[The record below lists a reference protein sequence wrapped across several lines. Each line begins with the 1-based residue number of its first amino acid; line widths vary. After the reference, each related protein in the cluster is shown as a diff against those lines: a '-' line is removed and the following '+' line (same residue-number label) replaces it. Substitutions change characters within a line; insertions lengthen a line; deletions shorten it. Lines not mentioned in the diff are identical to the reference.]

1 MYMKYDIL
9 EGVRFVGDLS
19 LQDACV
25 LVEYGRK
32 SKNILEFGAGGST
45 QIFAQCMPTRLVTV
59 ETDPRWIDRTM
70 SRVAML
76 DKKTEPAF
84 VPFDYY
90 PTNFAADL
98 IFVDGASEL
107 RGKFCLNT
115 WDQLKVGGVMIFH
128 DTRRPEYFQ
137 HVLNLSHTFFNEI
150 GRIDVNVNQSNM
162 TVVHKGPRLSYVD
175 WNQTESKP
183 AWAYGNAEH
192 PEKDTLWQIND

>member
-1 MYMKYDIL
+1 MKYDIL

-45 QIFAQCMPTRLVTV
+45 QIFAQCLPARLVTV

-115 WDQLKVGGVMIFH
+115 WDQLKAGGVMIFH

-137 HVLNLSHTFFNEI
+137 HVLNLSHKFFNEI
-150 GRIDVNVNQSNM
+150 GRIDVNANQSNM

-192 PEKDTLWQIND
+192 SEKDTLWQIND

>member
-1 MYMKYDIL
+1 MKYDIL

-45 QIFAQCMPTRLVTV
+45 QIFAQCMPSRLVTV
-59 ETDPRWIDRTM
+59 ETDARWIDRTM

-98 IFVDGASEL
+98 IFVDGISEL

-115 WDQLKVGGVMIFH
+115 WEQLKVGGVMIFH

-137 HVLNLSHTFFNEI
+137 HVLNLSHKFFNEI
-150 GRIDVNVNQSNM
+150 GRIDVNADQSNM
-162 TVVHKGPRLSYVD
+162 TVVHKSPRLSYVD
-175 WNQTESKP
+175 WNQTEGKP
-183 AWAYGNAEH
+183 AWAYGTAEH

>member
-1 MYMKYDIL
+1 
-9 EGVRFVGDLS
+9 
-19 LQDACV
+19 
-25 LVEYGRK
+25 
-32 SKNILEFGAGGST
+32 
-45 QIFAQCMPTRLVTV
+45 MPTRLVTV

-76 DKKTEPAF
+76 GKKTEPAF

-115 WDQLKVGGVMIFH
+115 WEQLKVGGVMIFH

-137 HVLNLSHTFFNEI
+137 HVLNLSHKFFNEI
-150 GRIDVNVNQSNM
+150 GRIDVNANQSNM
-162 TVVHKGPRLSYVD
+162 TVVHKSPRLSYVD

>member
-45 QIFAQCMPTRLVTV
+45 QIFAQCMPARLVTV

-76 DKKTEPAF
+76 GKKTEPAF

-137 HVLNLSHTFFNEI
+137 HVLNLSHKFFNEI

>member
-1 MYMKYDIL
+1 MKYDIL

-45 QIFAQCMPTRLVTV
+45 QIFAQCLPARLVTV

-98 IFVDGASEL
+98 IFVDGISEL

-115 WDQLKVGGVMIFH
+115 WEQLKVGGVMIFH

-137 HVLNLSHTFFNEI
+137 HVLNLSHKFFNEI
-150 GRIDVNVNQSNM
+150 SRIDVNVNQSNM
-162 TVVHKGPRLSYVD
+162 TVVHKSPRLSYVD
-175 WNQTESKP
+175 WNQIESKP